1 MGMLEK
7 KPAATPRKP
16 MLTHTP
22 GGGEVEN
29 QVDRETIVSGMQTA
43 MPKKKAEKTTSIR
56 ISVSTRNAL
65 NSLVTL
71 GSADTV
77 NALLDELITAKIE
90 SLTPDQQRTYDIIN
104 DVATQRDK
112 N

>member
-1 MGMLEK
+1 MGMLDKNPATKQK
-7 KPAATPRKP
+7 KS

-22 GGGEVEN
+22 GGVEVEN
-29 QVDRETIVSGMQTA
+29 QVARETIINSVRRD

-56 ISVSTRNAL
+56 IAISTRNAL

-77 NALLDELITAKIE
+77 NALLDELITTKIE
-90 SLTPDQQRTYDIIN
+90 SLSPDQQRTYDIIN
-104 DVATQRDK
+104 DVATQREK
-112 N
+112 